1 MTKRDVLIRTA
12 LLALVAVCLAAF
24 LRESGQAIP
33 VIGQPLPAFDL
44 EGDGGRAIR
53 LADLRGKV
61 VVVNFWAT
69 WCPPCVEELPSLDR
83 FARTYGPR
91 GVEVVAISVDDDV
104 KLYRDF
110 LQARNLS
117 LRTVRDPSKSV
128 AMQYGTFKYPET
140 YIADRQGHLVRKIV
154 GGADWMDPR
163 VTEMFDELLKN

>member
-1 MTKRDVLIRTA
+1 MSKRDVLIRTA

-33 VIGQPLPAFDL
+33 VIGQPLPNFDL
-44 EGDGGRAIR
+44 AADGGRSIR

-83 FARTYGPR
+83 FARTYAPR

-104 KLYRDF
+104 KAYRDF
-110 LQARNLS
+110 LQARSLS
-117 LRTVRDPSKSV
+117 LRTVLDPGKSV
-128 AMQYGTFKYPET
+128 SAQYGTFKYPET
-140 YIADRQGHLVRKIV
+140 YIADRQGRLVRKIV
-154 GGADWMDPR
+154 GPADWMDPR